1 VETKPLPSYFKND
14 TRTELTVDGHF
25 INPTEPLATLVNR
38 KMRINGIKVDTSG
51 KYIPGVE
58 FSLIDAA
65 TGETVESV
73 TSNDQGEFIFSNF
86 GYGDWIIR
94 ETIVPEG
101 YSQMEDIPLCVDES
115 CTEPFSFTFVNIP
128 NHYEFLKTDHKD
140 NPLAGVTFALEDTD
154 GNVLCDLV
162 SGDDGIVRVT
172 DLTPGTYVI
181 REIETVEGF
190 IRTDETIEVVID
202 ENYAVPEEMFRMVN
216 YPGIQTGVDFTMTPV
231 MWAGVALVLTAVV
244 LAAVY
249 GAKNKKRKRRPNRRR

>member
-1 VETKPLPSYFKND
+1 
-14 TRTELTVDGHF
+14 
-25 INPTEPLATLVNR
+25 
-38 KMRINGIKVDTSG
+38 
-51 KYIPGVE
+51 VE

-65 TGETVESV
+65 TSEIVESV
-73 TSNDQGEFIFSNF
+73 TSNDQGEFILNKLD
-86 GYGDWIIR
+86 YGDWIIR
-94 ETIVPEG
+94 ETQVPEG
-101 YSQMEDIPLCVDES
+101 FIQMEDILLNVDES
-115 CTEPFSFTFVNIP
+115 WTESFSFTCVNIP
-128 NHYEFLKTDHKD
+128 DHYEFLKTDHKD
-140 NPLAGVTFALEDTD
+140 GPLAGVTFALEDAD

-172 DLTPGTYVI
+172 DLMPGTYVI

-202 ENYAVPEEMFRMVN
+202 ENYAVPEELFRMVN